1 MLWPNN
7 FLQNRSIQVR
17 VGSALSQPLVLQ
29 NGTLQGSVLS
39 PLLFVIMIN
48 AIPNLAKGLS
58 FMDDRDLLTSND
70 NNDYRSS
77 IDNSAKFANGFE
89 ISASKSQAVLFTNS
103 SVKRSEAIIRLRIG
117 KEIIPLSL
125 TATFLGIVLNTMRAI
140 SESSWGAKKSNL
152 LKVYR
157 ATFRSLLD
165 CGCEAINLG
174 CKYINMVYMTCTTW
188 SNVKHWRSVVVA
200 WSERVPRPCK
210 WNAVSFLSIYVLR
223 SSWQTMPLG
232 PPPRKICLSKINI
245 LFLMA
250 GSPNLSDAPLQAE
263 ETSWNHHIQESRVP
277 PVDRTP
283 WRHWRGRSCNSS
295 SETEET
301 GDRHF

>member
-1 MLWPNN
+1 M
-7 FLQNRSIQVR
+7 R

-48 AIPNLAKGLS
+48 VIPNLAKGLS

-140 SESSWGAKKSNL
+140 SESSWGANKSNL

-174 CKYINMVYMTCTTW
+174 CKYINMVYMTCTT
-188 SNVKHWRSVVVA
+188 
-200 WSERVPRPCK
+200 
-210 WNAVSFLSIYVLR
+210 
-223 SSWQTMPLG
+223 
-232 PPPRKICLSKINI
+232 
-245 LFLMA
+245 
-250 GSPNLSDAPLQAE
+250 
-263 ETSWNHHIQESRVP
+263 
-277 PVDRTP
+277 
-283 WRHWRGRSCNSS
+283 
-295 SETEET
+295 
-301 GDRHF
+301 